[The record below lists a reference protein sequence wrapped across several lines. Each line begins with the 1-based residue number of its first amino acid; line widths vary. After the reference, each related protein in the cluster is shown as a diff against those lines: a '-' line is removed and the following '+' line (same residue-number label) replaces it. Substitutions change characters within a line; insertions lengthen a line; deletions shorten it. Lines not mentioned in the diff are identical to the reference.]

1 MQTTAARAS
10 DPPRAVLANGSASQK
25 IMTFNV
31 QPQWHCGIITIH
43 FVLLTTLST
52 AFALRRL
59 QNAARTTG
67 EYRLL
72 TLSWQAYLSEL
83 LCVSSSLQSTDVP
96 YPSSSGSTT
105 RTTTPVVQPSGRL
118 VTARLQSKRGG
129 EADCLY
135 NSLWWSPCLAGSGSA
150 AKALK

>member
-31 QPQWHCGIITIH
+31 QPQWHCGINTIH
-43 FVLLTTLST
+43 FVLLTTSST

-59 QNAARTTG
+59 QNAARTTVTG

-72 TLSWQAYLSEL
+72 TLSWQAYVSEL

-96 YPSSSGSTT
+96 YPSSSGSITL
-105 RTTTPVVQPSGRL
+105 TTTPVVQPSGRL
-118 VTARLQSKRGG
+118 NCSQSEVVKQTASTIACDGPR
-129 EADCLY
+129 A
-135 NSLWWSPCLAGSGSA
+135 
-150 AKALK
+150 